1 MSTSNK
7 YIGAVKHALAQ
18 HAVCSIARDAASKY
32 PNVNRT
38 ARNASDAIESI
49 NQLDAIG
56 MTQQNMV
63 PVITQQLTPP
73 VDPPVPPQ
81 PDVLS
86 GIVTTLEDINAR
98 LKKANL

>member
-7 YIGAVKHALAQ
+7 YIDAVKHALAQ

-32 PNVNRT
+32 PNGNRV
-38 ARNASDAIESI
+38 ARGASNTLEAI

-56 MTQQNMV
+56 ATQQNMV
-63 PVITQQLTPP
+63 PVITQQLQQP
-73 VDPPVPPQ
+73 VAPVV
-81 PDVLS
+81 PDATAQLM
-86 GIVTTLEDINAR
+86 TLVKDIDAR

>member
-1 MSTSNK
+1 MSTEK
-7 YIGAVKHALAQ
+7 YIDSIKHALAQ

-38 ARNASDAIESI
+38 ARNASNAIESI

-56 MTQQNMV
+56 NAQANMV
-63 PVITQQLTPP
+63 PVITQQLTQPVNPP
-73 VDPPVPPQ
+73 APQ
-81 PDVLS
+81 PDALGTIMS
-86 GIVTTLEDINAR
+86 KLDDMDAR